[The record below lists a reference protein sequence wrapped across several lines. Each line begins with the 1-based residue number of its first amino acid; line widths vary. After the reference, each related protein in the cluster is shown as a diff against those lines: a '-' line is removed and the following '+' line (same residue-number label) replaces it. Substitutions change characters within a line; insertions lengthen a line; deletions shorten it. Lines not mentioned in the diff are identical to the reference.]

1 VLAAWVLLAVAGGY
15 AGYEA
20 NQQLMQ
26 QFGSG
31 GDNAPILLVVGD
43 GRRQVPAASAIPV
56 VQAVAKAAPG
66 SWWYI

>member
-1 VLAAWVLLAVAGGY
+1 
-15 AGYEA
+15 
-20 NQQLMQ
+20 MQ

-43 GRRQVPAASAIPV
+43 GRRQVPVASAIQV